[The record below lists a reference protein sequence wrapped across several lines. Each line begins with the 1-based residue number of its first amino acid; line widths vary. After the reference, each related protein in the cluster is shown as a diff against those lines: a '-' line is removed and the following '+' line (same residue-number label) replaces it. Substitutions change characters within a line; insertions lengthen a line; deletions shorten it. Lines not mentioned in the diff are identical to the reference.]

1 MKNYSEIAKEVI
13 ELMATSLGA
22 NASAITEESI
32 IADLSRDSIQLFEL
46 LLAFE
51 KAYEV
56 ETAYEDVVK
65 MHTVRDVIEYVSRIK
80 YGIVE

>member
-1 MKNYSEIAKEVI
+1 MERAQIAQEVI
-13 ELMATSLGA
+13 TLIATSLGT
-22 NASAITEESI
+22 SESMITEDSV

-51 KAYEV
+51 KAYEL

-65 MHTVRDVIEYVSRIK
+65 MQTVQDVVNYVGRVK
-80 YGIVE
+80 YGLLE